1 MSITKLWIAIQTSNI
16 AMEIEI
22 ENFGASLQ
30 EDDRKIENVQAVAN
44 GYNIVWSEYWKL
56 KDSEKSKR

>member
-22 ENFGASLQ
+22 ENFGARLQ

-44 GYNIVWSEYWKL
+44 GYNIV
-56 KDSEKSKR
+56 